1 MLCPM
6 RPPLTTNLSP
16 ARGPVRGQGTAM
28 VLTTVFCI
36 GWFLIAL
43 AFLRIEDRIDRVERR
58 NAERFEE
65 LEKKIGR

>member
-1 MLCPM
+1 
-6 RPPLTTNLSP
+6 
-16 ARGPVRGQGTAM
+16 M